1 MPFLLQS
8 SQKRGC
14 AAVAIVVPGGEEGF
28 AEDFQGV

>member
-8 SQKRGC
+8 SQKRGY